1 MKFYVIIPASGSGV
15 RYGGKLPKQFIRIDG
30 KEIIAYT
37 LQKFNSLKSVD
48 SIVIATQK
56 KYINKLRNL
65 VKENKFQKVCNI
77 VEGGKTRH
85 DSVFN
90 GLRALRPDK
99 KDFIIVHDAVRPFIT
114 VKKIRELMKEVKDCY
129 AVIPGLKIN
138 DTTKEV
144 SKNNIIQKTIP
155 RENLWIVQTPQLFRY
170 DILKRAFEKADV
182 NKFKG
187 TDESSIVEYAGYK
200 VKIIEGEKTNVKI
213 TTNEDIKSLDIN
225 ELLKN

>member
-15 RYGGKLPKQFIRIDG
+15 RYGSKLPKQFIRIDG

-37 LQKFNSLKSVD
+37 LQKFDSLKSVD

-56 KYINKLRNL
+56 KYINKLRYL
-65 VKENKFQKVCNI
+65 VKENKFRKVLNI

-85 DSVFN
+85 DSVSN
-90 GLRALRPDK
+90 GLKALRPDK
-99 KDFIIVHDAVRPFIT
+99 NDFIIVHDAVRPFIT
-114 VKKIRELMKEVKDCY
+114 VKKIRELMKEVKDCN
-129 AVIPGLKIN
+129 AVIPGLRIN

-144 SKNNIIQKTIP
+144 SKNNIIRKTIP
-155 RENLWIVQTPQLFRY
+155 RENLWIAQTPQLFRY
-170 DILKRAFEKADV
+170 DILKRAFEKADE

-213 TTNEDIKSLDIN
+213 TTNEDIQSLEIN

>member
-15 RYGGKLPKQFIRIDG
+15 RYGSKLPKQFIRIDG

-56 KYINKLRNL
+56 KYINKLRRL
-65 VKENKFQKVCNI
+65 VKKNKFQKVCNI
-77 VEGGKTRH
+77 IEGGKTRH
-85 DSVFN
+85 DSVLN
-90 GLRALRPDK
+90 GLKVLRPDK
-99 KDFIIVHDAVRPFIT
+99 NDFIIVHDAVRPFIT
-114 VKKIRELMKEVKDCY
+114 VKKIRELMKEVKDCN
-129 AVIPGLKIN
+129 AVIPGLRIN

-144 SKNNIIQKTIP
+144 SRNNIIRKTIP

-170 DILKRAFEKADV
+170 DILKKAFKKADE

-200 VKIIEGEKTNVKI
+200 VKIIEGEKTNIKI
-213 TTNEDIKSLDIN
+213 TTKEDIKSLDIK
-225 ELLKN
+225 EFLKN

>member
-15 RYGGKLPKQFIRIDG
+15 RYGSKLPKQFIRIDG

-56 KYINKLRNL
+56 KYINKLRKL
-65 VKENKFQKVCNI
+65 VRENKFYKVCNI

-85 DSVFN
+85 DSVLN
-90 GLRALRPDK
+90 GLKALRPDK
-99 KDFIIVHDAVRPFIT
+99 NDFIIVHDAVRPFIT
-114 VKKIRELMKEVKDCY
+114 VKKIRELMKEVKDCN
-129 AVIPGLKIN
+129 AVIPGLRIN
-138 DTTKEV
+138 DTTKKV
-144 SKNNIIQKTIP
+144 SRNNIILKTIP

-170 DILKRAFEKADV
+170 DILKKAFKKADE

-213 TTNEDIKSLDIN
+213 TTKEDIMSLDIK